1 LASAKYCVCAQAIGD
16 AGAVA
21 VLAAVAARGKANARP
36 GGKVTILTHC
46 NTGVCNNQQQSV

>member
-1 LASAKYCVCAQAIGD
+1 VCAQAIGD

-46 NTGVCNNQQQSV
+46 NTGVCNKQQQPV